1 MVSNGAILTNG
12 MSLLRTAG
20 SNLMVCVERTWPWL
34 WAAQTFPVHGLS
46 LTDFT
51 EWSTEVQK
59 KRQGVQTLAGFCF
72 GLHETIPLFQT
83 FHKTRHTNARELTR
97 SEESKKSN
105 PPCSRRSFRF
115 RSSAVLAPSIMCFV
129 ALTAW
134 DKSRTWT
141 MNGNRVSR
149 ARLGDFKSA
158 GSPSANGLFQRNKAL
173 LCDNANEK
181 KSFIQRVGHTIVS
194 LVGICWH
201 YAVFWKSHSIKRAC
215 FFYKNTC
222 LTSNVF
228 IRVFTDIVS
237 AQRECDT
244 HDLLLAEEDGLIF
257 VQNTTDLLALVSFK
271 FLEGLRPRWWSAGRN
286 LARIDWTFANN
297 FYKCHEF
304 NFSRAFCCDR
314 VSVTPQLTSASRWF

>member
-1 MVSNGAILTNG
+1 
-12 MSLLRTAG
+12 
-20 SNLMVCVERTWPWL
+20 
-34 WAAQTFPVHGLS
+34 
-46 LTDFT
+46 
-51 EWSTEVQK
+51 
-59 KRQGVQTLAGFCF
+59 
-72 GLHETIPLFQT
+72 
-83 FHKTRHTNARELTR
+83 
-97 SEESKKSN
+97 
-105 PPCSRRSFRF
+105 
-115 RSSAVLAPSIMCFV
+115 VL
-129 ALTAW
+129 
-134 DKSRTWT
+134 
-141 MNGNRVSR
+141 
-149 ARLGDFKSA
+149 
-158 GSPSANGLFQRNKAL
+158 
-173 LCDNANEK
+173 
-181 KSFIQRVGHTIVS
+181 
-194 LVGICWH
+194 
-201 YAVFWKSHSIKRAC
+201 